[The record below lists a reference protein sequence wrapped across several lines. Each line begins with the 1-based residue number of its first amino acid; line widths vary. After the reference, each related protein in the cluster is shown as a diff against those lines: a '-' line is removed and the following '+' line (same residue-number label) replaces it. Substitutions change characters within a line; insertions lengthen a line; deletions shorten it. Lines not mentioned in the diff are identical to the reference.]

1 MFKKKTTKEKINDLK
16 LDKVELEKQIEI
28 LWCFLAINSVTKYQ
42 ERILYSERKL
52 ARVNE
57 SIRQLEIQLIEENR
71 TYYNNV

>member
-1 MFKKKTTKEKINDLK
+1 MFKKKATKEKINDLK

-71 TYYNNV
+71 KK

>member
-28 LWCFLAINSVTKYQ
+28 LWCFQAINYMTKYQ

-71 TYYNNV
+71 KK

>member
-71 TYYNNV
+71 KK

>member
-52 ARVNE
+52 ARINE

-71 TYYNNV
+71 KK

>member
-28 LWCFLAINSVTKYQ
+28 LWCFQAIKYMTKYQ

-57 SIRQLEIQLIEENR
+57 SIRQLEIQLIEESR
-71 TYYNNV
+71 KK

>member
-28 LWCFLAINSVTKYQ
+28 LWCFQAINSVTKYQ

-71 TYYNNV
+71 KK

>member
-28 LWCFLAINSVTKYQ
+28 LWCFQAINSVTKYQ

-52 ARVNE
+52 ARINE

-71 TYYNNV
+71 KK

>member
-1 MFKKKTTKEKINDLK
+1 MFKTKTTKNKINSLK

-28 LWCFLAINSVTKYQ
+28 LWCFQAINSMTKYQ

-57 SIRQLEIQLIEENR
+57 SIRQLEIQLIEESR
-71 TYYNNV
+71 KK

>member
-16 LDKVELEKQIEI
+16 LNKVELEKQIEI
-28 LWCFLAINSVTKYQ
+28 LWCFQAINSVTKYQ

-71 TYYNNV
+71 KK